1 MLIFEEALILGIIQG
16 ISEWLPISSE
26 GMTSLVM
33 INFFGKSLAEALPI
47 SIWLHVGTMLAAIV
61 FFRKDIIGILRN
73 IPRYAK
79 RQSLE
84 KNVNATMT
92 FLIISTILTGIIG
105 LPLILFAVGF
115 TDFSGKAATAL
126 IGAFLIITGILQR
139 KAAGREE
146 LLKRIGNTDSIIVGI
161 AQGFSAL
168 PGISRSG
175 ITVSV
180 LLLRKFD
187 AERALRLSFLMS
199 IPAVLAA
206 EVGLLLMDM
215 IVFDVN
221 SLAAIV
227 SSFVFGLLTISAL
240 FKVAKRI
247 NFSWFCIVLGVLSI
261 AVFFV

>member
-1 MLIFEEALILGIIQG
+1 
-16 ISEWLPISSE
+16 
-26 GMTSLVM
+26 
-33 INFFGKSLAEALPI
+33 
-47 SIWLHVGTMLAAIV
+47 
-61 FFRKDIIGILRN
+61 
-73 IPRYAK
+73 
-79 RQSLE
+79 
-84 KNVNATMT
+84 VNATMT
-92 FLIISTILTGIIG
+92 FLIISTVVTGIIG

-115 TDFSGKAATAL
+115 TDFSGKAATAV
-126 IGAFLIITGILQR
+126 IGVFLIITGILQR

-146 LLKRIGNTDSIIVGI
+146 LLKRIGNTDSFITGI

-175 ITVSV
+175 ITVSA

-215 IVFDVN
+215 IVFDIN

-240 FKVAKRI
+240 FRVAKKI
-247 NFSWFCIVLGVLSI
+247 DFSWFCIVLGILSI
-261 AVFFV
+261 TVFFI